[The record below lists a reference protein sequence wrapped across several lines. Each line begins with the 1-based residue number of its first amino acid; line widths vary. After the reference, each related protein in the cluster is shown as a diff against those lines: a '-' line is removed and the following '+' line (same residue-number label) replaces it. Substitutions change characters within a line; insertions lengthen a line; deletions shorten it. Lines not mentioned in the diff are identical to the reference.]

1 MLTGTGNGLL
11 STTIYTVE
19 VVKKEY
25 RGSFSVFEGVKRSL
39 GMILIY
45 AIGAFLPWYNIAYIG
60 LAVPLVALFL
70 LLLSPE
76 SPIFLVSKGRMEKAE
91 QSLKRLN
98 NADADITKD
107 LSEIA
112 NRLENIGS
120 NNNDTKNTSNND
132 TKKENKLKIIQNI
145 GEHPEIYKPFLIITL
160 LR

>member
-60 LAVPLVALFL
+60 LAVPLIALFL
-70 LLLSPE
+70 LFLSPE
-76 SPIFLVSKGRMEKAE
+76 SPIFLVSKGKLEKAE
-91 QSLKRLN
+91 KSLKRLN
-98 NADADITKD
+98 NPDTDVTKD

-112 NRLENIGS
+112 NSLENIGS
-120 NNNDTKNTSNND
+120 NNNETKKKMIND
-132 TKKENKLKIIQNI
+132 TKKENKINILQNI
-145 GEHPEIYKPFLIITL
+145 RKHPEIYKPFLIITI